1 MKLDYNSRE
10 IFWGNEALIVADMA
24 KGSSGKPEFTNHKIV
39 TGLVS
44 VGSMEDQ
51 AETNSYP
58 ADDVPDHG
66 VKKGAT
72 LLQGE
77 MVFIQT
83 DQALKED
90 ILGQQRTANG
100 LGWSP
105 TGNWKTKC
113 VQYLIKGRKRD
124 KVTGE
129 FVDGYRVVV
138 YPHLTPTAEA
148 TKESETDSV
157 DGVDPIQ
164 WTLAVQ
170 ATDSD
175 IYLNG
180 DKKVTAIEYEIWGEQ
195 AKDFVKKMESGLF
208 IMQPD
213 TELAGAVT
221 LVAPIIAN
229 VQTKTKGHNDGTI
242 VLPAT
247 LKNSKGQDVK
257 VSAAIKDVKGNVAT
271 NNELAPNVYIVTFSA
286 EGYADVS
293 AGVAVTDMPDGANH
307 VAFAYSEDGKDRFTT
322 VYPNLNLIEN
332 GKFAK
337 PISSK
342 WAADGTTI
350 SKSDITGYFKVK
362 FNGSSL
368 NRVYYSGGLS
378 TIPIGQTYSVYIK
391 AYSLESS
398 LDINLGSVNGY
409 QNITVTNNSNIPKT
423 YKVEGLVR
431 GDSDTFGI
439 FGKLTT
445 TVGTLFISEI
455 KAEQGLTV
463 TPWMPTAS
471 EAIESDYPSYI
482 GTYTDND
489 SSKQSTDPVR
499 YSWKEI

>member
-10 IFWGNEALIVADMA
+10 IFFGNEALIVADMA
-24 KGSSGKPEFTNHKIV
+24 KGSNGKPEFTNHKIV

-44 VGSMEDQ
+44 VGEMEDQ

-83 DQALKED
+83 DQSLKED
-90 ILGQQRTANG
+90 ILGQQRTENG

-138 YPHLTPTAEA
+138 YPNLRPTAEA

-170 ATDSD
+170 ATESD

-180 DKKVTAIEYEIWGEQ
+180 GKKVPAIEYEIWGEQ

-213 TELAGAVT
+213 TVLAGGIT
-221 LVAPIIAN
+221 LVAPVIPN
-229 VQTKTKGHNDGTI
+229 VTTATKGHNDGRI
-242 VLPAT
+242 VVPAT
-247 LKNSKGQDVK
+247 LKDSNGGTVK
-257 VSAAIKDVKGNVAT
+257 VTSVINDANGKVAT
-271 NNELAPNVYIVTFSA
+271 NGQLAPGAYNVKFSA
-286 EGYADVS
+286 EGYKDVT
-293 AGVAVTDMPDGANH
+293 AGVSVTDH
-307 VAFAYSEDGKDRFTT
+307 S
-322 VYPNLNLIEN
+322 
-332 GKFAK
+332 
-337 PISSK
+337 
-342 WAADGTTI
+342 
-350 SKSDITGYFKVK
+350 
-362 FNGSSL
+362 
-368 NRVYYSGGLS
+368 
-378 TIPIGQTYSVYIK
+378 
-391 AYSLESS
+391 
-398 LDINLGSVNGY
+398 
-409 QNITVTNNSNIPKT
+409 
-423 YKVEGLVR
+423 
-431 GDSDTFGI
+431 
-439 FGKLTT
+439 
-445 TVGTLFISEI
+445 
-455 KAEQGLTV
+455 
-463 TPWMPTAS
+463 
-471 EAIESDYPSYI
+471 
-482 GTYTDND
+482 
-489 SSKQSTDPVR
+489 
-499 YSWKEI
+499 

>member
-10 IFWGNEALIVADMA
+10 IFFGNEALIVADMA
-24 KGSSGKPEFTNHKIV
+24 KGSNGKPEFTNHKIV

-44 VGSMEDQ
+44 VGEMEDQ

-129 FVDGYRVVV
+129 FIDGYRVVV
-138 YPHLTPTAEA
+138 YPKLKPTAEP

-170 ATDSD
+170 ATESD

-180 DKKVTAIEYEIWGEQ
+180 DKKVSAIEYEIWGEQ
-195 AKDFVKKMESGLF
+195 AKDFAKKMESGLF

-213 TELAGAVT
+213 TVLTGAIT
-221 LVAPIIAN
+221 LVAPVIHN
-229 VQTKTKGHNDGTI
+229 VTTATKGNNDGTI
-242 VLPAT
+242 VVPAT
-247 LKNSKGQDVK
+247 LKDSKGGTVK
-257 VSAAIKDVKGNVAT
+257 VTSVIRDDHGKVET
-271 NNELAPNVYIVTFSA
+271 NGQLAPGVHIVTFSA
-286 EGYADVS
+286 DGYEDVT
-293 AGVAVTDMPDGANH
+293 AGVSVTDH
-307 VAFAYSEDGKDRFTT
+307 S
-322 VYPNLNLIEN
+322 
-332 GKFAK
+332 
-337 PISSK
+337 
-342 WAADGTTI
+342 
-350 SKSDITGYFKVK
+350 
-362 FNGSSL
+362 
-368 NRVYYSGGLS
+368 
-378 TIPIGQTYSVYIK
+378 
-391 AYSLESS
+391 
-398 LDINLGSVNGY
+398 
-409 QNITVTNNSNIPKT
+409 
-423 YKVEGLVR
+423 
-431 GDSDTFGI
+431 
-439 FGKLTT
+439 
-445 TVGTLFISEI
+445 
-455 KAEQGLTV
+455 
-463 TPWMPTAS
+463 
-471 EAIESDYPSYI
+471 
-482 GTYTDND
+482 
-489 SSKQSTDPVR
+489 
-499 YSWKEI
+499 

>member
-10 IFWGNEALIVADMA
+10 IFFGNEALIVADMA
-24 KGSSGKPEFTNHKIV
+24 KGSNGKPEFTNHKIV

-44 VGSMEDQ
+44 VGEMEDQ

-129 FVDGYRVVV
+129 FIDGYRVVV
-138 YPHLTPTAEA
+138 YPNLRPTAEA

-170 ATDSD
+170 ATESD

-180 DKKVTAIEYEIWGEQ
+180 DKKVPAIEYEIWGDQ
-195 AKDFVKKMESGLF
+195 AKDFANKMEAGLF

-221 LVAPIIAN
+221 LVAPVIPN
-229 VQTKTKGHNDGTI
+229 VTTATKGNNDGTI
-242 VLPAT
+242 VVPAT
-247 LKNSKGQDVK
+247 LKDSKGGTVK
-257 VSAAIKDVKGNVAT
+257 VTSVIRDDHGKVET
-271 NNELAPNVYIVTFSA
+271 NGQLAPGVHIVTFSA
-286 EGYADVS
+286 DGYEDVT
-293 AGVAVTDMPDGANH
+293 AGVSVTDH
-307 VAFAYSEDGKDRFTT
+307 S
-322 VYPNLNLIEN
+322 
-332 GKFAK
+332 
-337 PISSK
+337 
-342 WAADGTTI
+342 
-350 SKSDITGYFKVK
+350 
-362 FNGSSL
+362 
-368 NRVYYSGGLS
+368 
-378 TIPIGQTYSVYIK
+378 
-391 AYSLESS
+391 
-398 LDINLGSVNGY
+398 
-409 QNITVTNNSNIPKT
+409 
-423 YKVEGLVR
+423 
-431 GDSDTFGI
+431 
-439 FGKLTT
+439 
-445 TVGTLFISEI
+445 
-455 KAEQGLTV
+455 
-463 TPWMPTAS
+463 
-471 EAIESDYPSYI
+471 
-482 GTYTDND
+482 
-489 SSKQSTDPVR
+489 
-499 YSWKEI
+499 

>member
-10 IFWGNEALIVADMA
+10 IFFGNEALIVADMA
-24 KGSSGKPEFTNHKIV
+24 KGSNGKPEFTNHKIV

-129 FVDGYRVVV
+129 FIDGYRVVV
-138 YPHLTPTAEA
+138 YPNLRPTAEA

-180 DKKVTAIEYEIWGEQ
+180 DKKVPAIEYEIWGDQ
-195 AKDFVKKMESGLF
+195 AKDFANKMEAGLF

-221 LVAPIIAN
+221 LIPPVIPN
-229 VQTKTKGHNDGTI
+229 GQTKTKGGNDGTI
-242 VLPAT
+242 VLPAF
-247 LKNSKGQDVK
+247 LKDSKGRDVK
-257 VSAAIKDVKGNVAT
+257 VSAVIKDVKGNVAT
-271 NNELAPNVYIVTFSA
+271 NNELAPGVYIVTFSA
-286 EGYADVS
+286 EGYPDVS
-293 AGVAVTDMPDGANH
+293 VGVAVTD
-307 VAFAYSEDGKDRFTT
+307 
-322 VYPNLNLIEN
+322 
-332 GKFAK
+332 K
-337 PISSK
+337 P
-342 WAADGTTI
+342 
-350 SKSDITGYFKVK
+350 
-362 FNGSSL
+362 
-368 NRVYYSGGLS
+368 
-378 TIPIGQTYSVYIK
+378 
-391 AYSLESS
+391 
-398 LDINLGSVNGY
+398 
-409 QNITVTNNSNIPKT
+409 
-423 YKVEGLVR
+423 
-431 GDSDTFGI
+431 
-439 FGKLTT
+439 
-445 TVGTLFISEI
+445 
-455 KAEQGLTV
+455 
-463 TPWMPTAS
+463 
-471 EAIESDYPSYI
+471 
-482 GTYTDND
+482 
-489 SSKQSTDPVR
+489 
-499 YSWKEI
+499 

>member
-10 IFWGNEALIVADMA
+10 IFFGNEALIVADMA
-24 KGSSGKPEFTNHKIV
+24 KGSNGKPEFSNHKIV

-44 VGSMEDQ
+44 VSSMEDQ

-105 TGNWKTKC
+105 TGNWKAKC

-129 FVDGYRVVV
+129 FIDGYRVVV
-138 YPHLTPTAEA
+138 YPNLRPTAEA

-180 DKKVTAIEYEIWGEQ
+180 DKKVPAIEYEIWGDQ
-195 AKDFVKKMESGLF
+195 AKDFAKKMEAGLF

-213 TELAGAVT
+213 TVLAGAIT
-221 LVAPIIAN
+221 LVAPVIPN
-229 VQTKTKGHNDGTI
+229 VTTATKGNNDGTI
-242 VLPAT
+242 VVPNT
-247 LKNSKGQDVK
+247 LKDSKGGTVK
-257 VSAAIKDVKGNVAT
+257 VTSVIRDDHGKVET
-271 NNELAPNVYIVTFSA
+271 NGQLAPGVHTVTFSA
-286 EGYADVS
+286 DGYKDVT
-293 AGVAVTDMPDGANH
+293 AGVSVTDH
-307 VAFAYSEDGKDRFTT
+307 S
-322 VYPNLNLIEN
+322 
-332 GKFAK
+332 
-337 PISSK
+337 
-342 WAADGTTI
+342 
-350 SKSDITGYFKVK
+350 
-362 FNGSSL
+362 
-368 NRVYYSGGLS
+368 
-378 TIPIGQTYSVYIK
+378 
-391 AYSLESS
+391 
-398 LDINLGSVNGY
+398 
-409 QNITVTNNSNIPKT
+409 
-423 YKVEGLVR
+423 
-431 GDSDTFGI
+431 
-439 FGKLTT
+439 
-445 TVGTLFISEI
+445 
-455 KAEQGLTV
+455 
-463 TPWMPTAS
+463 
-471 EAIESDYPSYI
+471 
-482 GTYTDND
+482 
-489 SSKQSTDPVR
+489 
-499 YSWKEI
+499 

>member
-10 IFWGNEALIVADMA
+10 IFFGNEALIVADMA
-24 KGSSGKPEFTNHKIV
+24 KGSNGKPEFTNHKIV

-44 VGSMEDQ
+44 VGEMEDQ

-129 FVDGYRVVV
+129 FIDGYRVVV
-138 YPHLTPTAEA
+138 YPKLKPTAEP

-180 DKKVTAIEYEIWGEQ
+180 DKKVPAIEYEIWGEQ
-195 AKDFVKKMESGLF
+195 AKDFAKKMESGLF

-213 TELAGAVT
+213 TVLAGAIT
-221 LVAPIIAN
+221 LVAPVIPN
-229 VQTKTKGHNDGTI
+229 VTTATKGNNDGTI
-242 VLPAT
+242 VVPDT
-247 LKNSKGQDVK
+247 LKDSKGGTVK
-257 VSAAIKDVKGNVAT
+257 VTSVIRDDHGKVET
-271 NNELAPNVYIVTFSA
+271 NGQLAPGVHLVTFSA
-286 EGYADVS
+286 DGYQDVTS
-293 AGVAVTDMPDGANH
+293 GVSVTDH
-307 VAFAYSEDGKDRFTT
+307 S
-322 VYPNLNLIEN
+322 
-332 GKFAK
+332 
-337 PISSK
+337 
-342 WAADGTTI
+342 
-350 SKSDITGYFKVK
+350 
-362 FNGSSL
+362 
-368 NRVYYSGGLS
+368 
-378 TIPIGQTYSVYIK
+378 
-391 AYSLESS
+391 
-398 LDINLGSVNGY
+398 
-409 QNITVTNNSNIPKT
+409 
-423 YKVEGLVR
+423 
-431 GDSDTFGI
+431 
-439 FGKLTT
+439 
-445 TVGTLFISEI
+445 
-455 KAEQGLTV
+455 
-463 TPWMPTAS
+463 
-471 EAIESDYPSYI
+471 
-482 GTYTDND
+482 
-489 SSKQSTDPVR
+489 
-499 YSWKEI
+499 

>member
-1 MKLDYNSRE
+1 MKLDYNSRK
-10 IFWGNEALIVADMA
+10 IFFGNEALIVADMA
-24 KGSSGKPEFTNHKIV
+24 KGSNGKPEFTNHKIV

-129 FVDGYRVVV
+129 FIDGYRVVV
-138 YPHLTPTAEA
+138 YPNLRPTAEP

-175 IYLNG
+175 IYLNNG
-180 DKKVTAIEYEIWGEQ
+180 KKVPAIEYEIWGEQ
-195 AKDFVKKMESGLF
+195 AKDFAKKMESGLF

-213 TELAGAVT
+213 TELAGGAT
-221 LVAPIIAN
+221 LVAPTLAN
-229 VQTKTKGHNDGTI
+229 VQTRTKGRNDGTI
-242 VLPAT
+242 VVPST
-247 LKNSKGQDVK
+247 LKDSKGQDVR
-257 VSAAIKDVKGNVAT
+257 VTSVIKDAQGKVEK
-271 NNELAPNVYIVTFSA
+271 NNELAPGAHLVTFSA
-286 EGYADVS
+286 DGYKDVT
-293 AGVAVTDMPDGANH
+293 AGVAVTD
-307 VAFAYSEDGKDRFTT
+307 
-322 VYPNLNLIEN
+322 
-332 GKFAK
+332 K
-337 PISSK
+337 P
-342 WAADGTTI
+342 
-350 SKSDITGYFKVK
+350 
-362 FNGSSL
+362 
-368 NRVYYSGGLS
+368 
-378 TIPIGQTYSVYIK
+378 
-391 AYSLESS
+391 
-398 LDINLGSVNGY
+398 
-409 QNITVTNNSNIPKT
+409 
-423 YKVEGLVR
+423 
-431 GDSDTFGI
+431 
-439 FGKLTT
+439 
-445 TVGTLFISEI
+445 
-455 KAEQGLTV
+455 
-463 TPWMPTAS
+463 
-471 EAIESDYPSYI
+471 
-482 GTYTDND
+482 
-489 SSKQSTDPVR
+489 
-499 YSWKEI
+499 

>member
-10 IFWGNEALIVADMA
+10 IFFGNEALIVADMA
-24 KGSSGKPEFTNHKIV
+24 KGSNGKPEFTNHKIV

-44 VGSMEDQ
+44 VGEMEDQ

-129 FVDGYRVVV
+129 FIDGYRVVV
-138 YPHLTPTAEA
+138 YPNLRPTAEA

-170 ATDSD
+170 ATESD
-175 IYLNG
+175 IYLNNG
-180 DKKVTAIEYEIWGEQ
+180 KNVAAIEYEIWGEQ

-213 TELAGAVT
+213 TVLAGAIT
-221 LVAPIIAN
+221 LVAPVIPN
-229 VQTKTKGHNDGTI
+229 VTTATKGNNDGTI
-242 VLPAT
+242 VVPAT
-247 LKNSKGQDVK
+247 LKDSKGGTVK
-257 VSAAIKDVKGNVAT
+257 VTSVIRDDHGKVET
-271 NNELAPNVYIVTFSA
+271 NGQLAPGVHLVTFSA
-286 EGYADVS
+286 D
-293 AGVAVTDMPDGANH
+293 
-307 VAFAYSEDGKDRFTT
+307 
-322 VYPNLNLIEN
+322 
-332 GKFAK
+332 
-337 PISSK
+337 
-342 WAADGTTI
+342 
-350 SKSDITGYFKVK
+350 
-362 FNGSSL
+362 
-368 NRVYYSGGLS
+368 
-378 TIPIGQTYSVYIK
+378 
-391 AYSLESS
+391 
-398 LDINLGSVNGY
+398 GY
-409 QNITVTNNSNIPKT
+409 QDVTSG
-423 YKVEGLVR
+423 V
-431 GDSDTFGI
+431 S
-439 FGKLTT
+439 
-445 TVGTLFISEI
+445 
-455 KAEQGLTV
+455 V
-463 TPWMPTAS
+463 TEHS
-471 EAIESDYPSYI
+471 
-482 GTYTDND
+482 
-489 SSKQSTDPVR
+489 
-499 YSWKEI
+499 

>member
-10 IFWGNEALIVADMA
+10 IFFGNEALIVADMA
-24 KGSSGKPEFTNHKIV
+24 KGSNGKPEFTNHKIV

-51 AETNSYP
+51 AETNNYP

-129 FVDGYRVVV
+129 FIDGYRVVV
-138 YPHLTPTAEA
+138 YPKLKPTAEP

-170 ATDSD
+170 ATESD
-175 IYLNG
+175 IYLNNG
-180 DKKVTAIEYEIWGEQ
+180 KNVAAIEYEIWGEQ
-195 AKDFVKKMESGLF
+195 AKDFAKKMESGLF

-213 TELAGAVT
+213 TQLAGGVT
-221 LVAPIIAN
+221 LIPPVLPN
-229 VQTKTKGHNDGTI
+229 VQTRTKGRNDGTI
-242 VLPAT
+242 ALPAT

-257 VSAAIKDVKGNVAT
+257 VTSTISDVHGNSAT
-271 NNELAPNVYIVTFSA
+271 NNELAPGVYIAKFSA
-286 EGYADVS
+286 EGYPYVS
-293 AGVAVTDMPDGANH
+293 AGFAVTD
-307 VAFAYSEDGKDRFTT
+307 
-322 VYPNLNLIEN
+322 
-332 GKFAK
+332 K
-337 PISSK
+337 P
-342 WAADGTTI
+342 
-350 SKSDITGYFKVK
+350 
-362 FNGSSL
+362 
-368 NRVYYSGGLS
+368 
-378 TIPIGQTYSVYIK
+378 
-391 AYSLESS
+391 
-398 LDINLGSVNGY
+398 
-409 QNITVTNNSNIPKT
+409 
-423 YKVEGLVR
+423 
-431 GDSDTFGI
+431 
-439 FGKLTT
+439 
-445 TVGTLFISEI
+445 
-455 KAEQGLTV
+455 
-463 TPWMPTAS
+463 
-471 EAIESDYPSYI
+471 
-482 GTYTDND
+482 
-489 SSKQSTDPVR
+489 
-499 YSWKEI
+499 

>member
-10 IFWGNEALIVADMA
+10 IFWGNEALIVADMS
-24 KGSSGKPEFTNHKIV
+24 KGSNGKPEFTNHKIV

-44 VGSMEDQ
+44 VGEMEDQ

-129 FVDGYRVVV
+129 FIDGYRVVV
-138 YPHLTPTAEA
+138 YPNLRPTAEA

-170 ATDSD
+170 ATASD

-180 DKKVTAIEYEIWGEQ
+180 DKKVPAIEYEIWGDQ
-195 AKDFVKKMESGLF
+195 AKDFANKMEAGLF

-213 TELAGAVT
+213 TVLAGAIT
-221 LVAPIIAN
+221 LVAPVIPN
-229 VQTKTKGHNDGTI
+229 VTTATKGNNDGTI
-242 VLPAT
+242 VVPDT
-247 LKNSKGQDVK
+247 LKDSKGGTVK
-257 VSAAIKDVKGNVAT
+257 VTSVIRDDHGKVAT
-271 NNELAPNVYIVTFSA
+271 NGRLAPGVHTVTFSA
-286 EGYADVS
+286 NGHEDVT
-293 AGVAVTDMPDGANH
+293 AGVSVTDH
-307 VAFAYSEDGKDRFTT
+307 S
-322 VYPNLNLIEN
+322 
-332 GKFAK
+332 
-337 PISSK
+337 
-342 WAADGTTI
+342 
-350 SKSDITGYFKVK
+350 
-362 FNGSSL
+362 
-368 NRVYYSGGLS
+368 
-378 TIPIGQTYSVYIK
+378 
-391 AYSLESS
+391 
-398 LDINLGSVNGY
+398 
-409 QNITVTNNSNIPKT
+409 
-423 YKVEGLVR
+423 
-431 GDSDTFGI
+431 
-439 FGKLTT
+439 
-445 TVGTLFISEI
+445 
-455 KAEQGLTV
+455 
-463 TPWMPTAS
+463 
-471 EAIESDYPSYI
+471 
-482 GTYTDND
+482 
-489 SSKQSTDPVR
+489 
-499 YSWKEI
+499 